1 MRFSFL
7 AKKFDKIS
15 PKNISEAKFNQLVDA
30 LPSSAID
37 PPKKLITEPE
47 QKETAVKIK
56 TKKDKKKKSKKEK
69 NSEPK
74 NSESTYTEPTAVPN
88 VKKKEPK
95 NGELVDTTEVFVY
108 ECAGVLFGIPVAYVT
123 EITNDYG
130 TISPLKGFLRS
141 CVGTTEYRGRLL
153 PIFQSNESYLKT
165 SEVKKDGN
173 VDLEKTPSAIITI
186 NYNGIM
192 FALTME
198 THVGIVSVNPATNQ
212 KNEVSVEDENT
223 SDLLKDIV
231 WYGEQNLFIFS
242 PEKIS
247 TLVFSELKNQVAIA
261 NDTEIDDQTIEEE
274 TDADL
279 RHNYMVAK
287 IKNSTIAIEIT
298 KVLEVIEGSDV
309 TPLYKVADFIRGLI
323 SLRGQVLSCI
333 DLSRY
338 LGHELTVIDERNKFI
353 VINVSGVD
361 FALCID
367 RVLGIQSIQQSS
379 FQDSTK
385 VFQNEIPNYFPNF
398 REKEGEVTL
407 IFKPDLFLKSTELQE
422 YKKN

>member
-1 MRFSFL
+1 M

-15 PKNISEAKFNQLVDA
+15 PKNISEEKFNQLVDA
-30 LPSSAID
+30 LPSSVIEQ
-37 PPKKLITEPE
+37 PKAVVAAPE
-47 QKETAVKIK
+47 
-56 TKKDKKKKSKKEK
+56 KKDKIDKVKVKKSKKK
-69 NSEPK
+69 K
-74 NSESTYTEPTAVPN
+74 L
-88 VKKKEPK
+88 KKEENQKSSRIDTTESSINRSGDPI
-95 NGELVDTTEVFVY
+95 NGEIVNTREVFVY
-108 ECAGVLFGIPVAYVT
+108 ECGGILFGISVAFVT

-130 TISPLKGFLRS
+130 AISPLKGFLRS
-141 CVGTTEYRGRLL
+141 CIGTTEYRGKLL
-153 PIFQSNESYLKT
+153 PIFQSQESYLKID
-165 SEVKKDGN
+165 EVKKDGN
-173 VDLEKTPSAIITI
+173 NNLDKMPSAIITV

-198 THVGIVSVNPATNQ
+198 THVGIVSINSTSNYKIA
-212 KNEVSVEDENT
+212 EASESENT

-231 WYGEQNLFIFS
+231 WYEEQNLFIFS

-247 TLVFSELKNQVAIA
+247 MLVFSELKNQIA
-261 NDTEIDDQTIEEE
+261 VGTEEDIDSKSSEEE
-274 TDADL
+274 ITDLSHD
-279 RHNYMVAK
+279 YMVAK

-333 DLSRY
+333 DLSKY

-353 VINVSGVD
+353 VISVSGVD

-385 VFQNEIPNYFPNF
+385 VFQNDIPNYFPNF
-398 REKEGEVTL
+398 REKGGEVTL
-407 IFKPDLFLKSTELQE
+407 IFKPDFFLKSAELQE

>member
-1 MRFSFL
+1 M

-15 PKNISEAKFNQLVDA
+15 PKNISEEKFNQLVDA
-30 LPSSAID
+30 LPSSVIEQ
-37 PPKKLITEPE
+37 PKAVVTAPE
-47 QKETAVKIK
+47 KKEKNDKVKA
-56 TKKDKKKKSKKEK
+56 KKSKKKKLNKEENQK
-69 NSEPK
+69 S
-74 NSESTYTEPTAVPN
+74 SRIDTTEGSINRSGDPI
-88 VKKKEPK
+88 
-95 NGELVDTTEVFVY
+95 NGEIVNTREVFVY
-108 ECAGVLFGIPVAYVT
+108 ECGGILFGIPVAFVT

-130 TISPLKGFLRS
+130 AISPLKGFLRS
-141 CVGTTEYRGRLL
+141 CIGTTEYRGKLL
-153 PIFQSNESYLKT
+153 PIFQSQESYLKT
-165 SEVKKDGN
+165 DEVKKDGN
-173 VDLEKTPSAIITI
+173 NNLDKMPSAIITV

-198 THVGIVSVNPATNQ
+198 THVGIVSINSQSNYKIAEPS
-212 KNEVSVEDENT
+212 ESENT

-231 WYGEQNLFIFS
+231 WYEEQNLFIFS

-247 TLVFSELKNQVAIA
+247 MLVFSELKNQIA
-261 NDTEIDDQTIEEE
+261 VGTEEDIDSKSSEEE
-274 TDADL
+274 ITDL
-279 RHNYMVAK
+279 RHDYMVAK

-333 DLSRY
+333 DLSKY

-353 VINVSGVD
+353 VISVSGVD

-385 VFQNEIPNYFPNF
+385 VFQNDIPNYFPNF
-398 REKEGEVTL
+398 REKGGEVTL
-407 IFKPDLFLKSTELQE
+407 IFKPDFFIKSAELQE

>member
-1 MRFSFL
+1 M

-15 PKNISEAKFNQLVDA
+15 PKNISEEKFNQLVDA
-30 LPSSAID
+30 LPSSVIEPSKPVTTAPEKKEKID
-37 PPKKLITEPE
+37 K
-47 QKETAVKIK
+47 VKV
-56 TKKDKKKKSKKEK
+56 KKSKKK
-69 NSEPK
+69 KFN
-74 NSESTYTEPTAVPN
+74 
-88 VKKKEPK
+88 KKENQKISKIETREDVRNLGGDPK
-95 NGELVDTTEVFVY
+95 IEETEITSEVFVY
-108 ECAGVLFGIPVAYVT
+108 ECGGILFGIPVAYVT

-130 TISPLKGFLRS
+130 AISPLKGFLRS
-141 CVGTTEYRGRLL
+141 CIGTTEYRGKLL
-153 PIFQSNESYLKT
+153 PIFQSQESYLKID
-165 SEVKKDGN
+165 EIKKDKN
-173 VDLEKTPSAIITI
+173 NNLDKIPSAIITI
-186 NYNGIM
+186 NYKGIM

-198 THVGIVSVNPATNQ
+198 THVGIVSIKSKRNY
-212 KNEVSVEDENT
+212 KNAEAFEDENR

-247 TLVFSELKNQVAIA
+247 ILVFSELKNQIA
-261 NDTEIDDQTIEEE
+261 VETEEDIDNKSSEEE
-274 TDADL
+274 IIDSGQD
-279 RHNYMVAK
+279 YMVAK

-333 DLSRY
+333 DLSKY

-353 VINVSGVD
+353 VISVSGVD

-367 RVLGIQSIQQSS
+367 RVLGIQSIRQSS

-385 VFQNEIPNYFPNF
+385 VFQNDIPDYFPNF

-407 IFKPDLFLKSTELQE
+407 IFKPDSFLKSAELQE

>member
-1 MRFSFL
+1 M

-30 LPSSAID
+30 LPSSAIE
-37 PPKKLITEPE
+37 PSKNLTPEPE
-47 QKETAVKIK
+47 QKETEDKVK
-56 TKKDKKKKSKKEK
+56 TKNQKIKKSKKEK
-69 NSEPK
+69 NSKPK
-74 NSESTYTEPTAVPN
+74 NSESKETELTAVP
-88 VKKKEPK
+88 VGK
-95 NGELVDTTEVFVY
+95 NNKPISEELVDTSEVFVY

-130 TISPLKGFLRS
+130 TISPLQGFLRS

-153 PIFQSNESYLKT
+153 PIFQSHESYLKT
-165 SEVKKDGN
+165 SEIKEDESIT
-173 VDLEKTPSAIITI
+173 LETTPSAIITI

-198 THVGIVSVNPATNQ
+198 THVGIVSVNPASNQ
-212 KNEVSVEDENT
+212 KTEVSVEDENT
-223 SDLLKDIV
+223 SDFLKDIV

-247 TLVFSELKNQVAIA
+247 TLVFSELKNQIAIT
-261 NDTEIDDQTIEEE
+261 NDGDIDDKSIEEE
-274 TDADL
+274 KDADL
-279 RHNYMVAK
+279 RHDYMVAK
-287 IKNSTIAIEIT
+287 IKNTIIAIEIT

-353 VINVSGVD
+353 VINVLGVD

-379 FQDSTK
+379 FQDSSK

-398 REKEGEVTL
+398 REKDGEVTL

-422 YKKN
+422 YQKN

>member
-1 MRFSFL
+1 M

-15 PKNISEAKFNQLVDA
+15 PKNISEEKFNQLVDA
-30 LPSSAID
+30 LPSSVIEQPKAVVTVPEKKEKID
-37 PPKKLITEPE
+37 K
-47 QKETAVKIK
+47 VKV
-56 TKKDKKKKSKKEK
+56 KKSKKKKLNKEENQK
-69 NSEPK
+69 TSRIATT
-74 NSESTYTEPTAVPN
+74 ESPINRSADPVIEEIVNTR
-88 VKKKEPK
+88 
-95 NGELVDTTEVFVY
+95 EVFVY
-108 ECAGVLFGIPVAYVT
+108 ECGGILFGIPVAFVT

-130 TISPLKGFLRS
+130 AISPLKGFLRS
-141 CVGTTEYRGRLL
+141 CIGTTEYRGKLL
-153 PIFQSNESYLKT
+153 PIFQSQESYLKT
-165 SEVKKDGN
+165 DEVKKDEN
-173 VDLEKTPSAIITI
+173 NNLDEMPSAIITV

-198 THVGIVSVNPATNQ
+198 THVGIVSINSQSNNKIAEPS
-212 KNEVSVEDENT
+212 ESENT

-231 WYGEQNLFIFS
+231 WYEEQNLFIFS

-247 TLVFSELKNQVAIA
+247 MLVFSELKNQIA
-261 NDTEIDDQTIEEE
+261 VRTEEDIDSKSSEEE
-274 TDADL
+274 ITDL
-279 RHNYMVAK
+279 RHDYMVAK

-333 DLSRY
+333 DLSKY

-353 VINVSGVD
+353 VISVSGVD

-367 RVLGIQSIQQSS
+367 SVLGIQSIQQSF

-385 VFQNEIPNYFPNF
+385 VFQNDIPNYFPNF
-398 REKEGEVTL
+398 REKGGEVTL
-407 IFKPDLFLKSTELQE
+407 IFKPDFFLKSAELQE

>member
-1 MRFSFL
+1 M

-30 LPSSAID
+30 LPSSSIE
-37 PPKKLITEPE
+37 PSENLTPEPE
-47 QKETAVKIK
+47 QKETVDKVK
-56 TKKDKKKKSKKEK
+56 TKKEKKKKRKKEK

-74 NSESTYTEPTAVPN
+74 NSESTITEPTAVPIIKN
-88 VKKKEPK
+88 NEPK
-95 NGELVDTTEVFVY
+95 SEKLVDTSEVFVY

-141 CVGTTEYRGRLL
+141 CLGTTEYRGRLL
-153 PIFQSNESYLKT
+153 PIFQSDESYLKT
-165 SEVKKDGN
+165 SEIKKDGN
-173 VDLEKTPSAIITI
+173 INLEKTPSAIITI
-186 NYNGIM
+186 NYNDIM

-198 THVGIVSVNPATNQ
+198 THVGIVSVNPASNQ
-212 KNEVSVEDENT
+212 KTEVPVEDENT
-223 SDLLKDIV
+223 SNLLKDIV
-231 WYGEQNLFIFS
+231 WYEEQNLFIFS

-247 TLVFSELKNQVAIA
+247 TLVFSELKNQIAIA
-261 NDTEIDDQTIEEE
+261 NDGEPDDKSIEEE

-279 RHNYMVAK
+279 RHDYMVAK

-407 IFKPDLFLKSTELQE
+407 IFKPDLFLKSSELQE
-422 YKKN
+422 YQKN

>member
-1 MRFSFL
+1 M

-15 PKNISEAKFNQLVDA
+15 PKNISEEKFNQLVDA
-30 LPSSAID
+30 LPSSVIEPSKPVTTAPEKKEKID
-37 PPKKLITEPE
+37 K
-47 QKETAVKIK
+47 VKV
-56 TKKDKKKKSKKEK
+56 KKSKKK
-69 NSEPK
+69 KFS
-74 NSESTYTEPTAVPN
+74 
-88 VKKKEPK
+88 KKENQKISKIETREDVRNLGGDPK
-95 NGELVDTTEVFVY
+95 IEETEITSEVFVY
-108 ECAGVLFGIPVAYVT
+108 ECGGILFGIPVAYVT

-130 TISPLKGFLRS
+130 AISPLKGFLRS
-141 CVGTTEYRGRLL
+141 CIGTTEYRGKLL
-153 PIFQSNESYLKT
+153 PIFQSQESYLKID
-165 SEVKKDGN
+165 EIKKDKN
-173 VDLEKTPSAIITI
+173 NNLDKIPSAIITI
-186 NYNGIM
+186 NYKGIM

-198 THVGIVSVNPATNQ
+198 THVGIVSIKSKRNY
-212 KNEVSVEDENT
+212 KNAEAFEDENR

-247 TLVFSELKNQVAIA
+247 ILVFSELKNQIA
-261 NDTEIDDQTIEEE
+261 VETEEDIDNKSSEEE
-274 TDADL
+274 IIDL
-279 RHNYMVAK
+279 GQDYMVAK

-333 DLSRY
+333 DLSKY

-353 VINVSGVD
+353 VISVSGVD

-367 RVLGIQSIQQSS
+367 RVLGIQSIRQSS

-385 VFQNEIPNYFPNF
+385 VFQNDIPDYFPNF

-407 IFKPDLFLKSTELQE
+407 IFKPDSFLKSAELQE

>member
-1 MRFSFL
+1 L

-15 PKNISEAKFNQLVDA
+15 PKNISEEKFNQLVDA
-30 LPSSAID
+30 LPSSVIEPSKPVTTAPEKKEKID
-37 PPKKLITEPE
+37 K
-47 QKETAVKIK
+47 VKV
-56 TKKDKKKKSKKEK
+56 KKSKKK
-69 NSEPK
+69 KFS
-74 NSESTYTEPTAVPN
+74 
-88 VKKKEPK
+88 KKENQKISKIETREYVRNLGGDPK
-95 NGELVDTTEVFVY
+95 IEETEITSEVFVY
-108 ECAGVLFGIPVAYVT
+108 ECGGILFGIPVAYVT

-130 TISPLKGFLRS
+130 AISPLKGFLRS
-141 CVGTTEYRGRLL
+141 CIGTTEYRGKLL
-153 PIFQSNESYLKT
+153 PIFQSQESYLKID
-165 SEVKKDGN
+165 EIKKDKN
-173 VDLEKTPSAIITI
+173 NNLDKIPSAIITI
-186 NYNGIM
+186 NYKGIM

-198 THVGIVSVNPATNQ
+198 THVGIVSIKSKSNY
-212 KNEVSVEDENT
+212 KNEEVFEDENR
-223 SDLLKDIV
+223 SDLLNDIV

-247 TLVFSELKNQVAIA
+247 MLVFSELKNQIA
-261 NDTEIDDQTIEEE
+261 VGTEEDIDSKSSEEE
-274 TDADL
+274 IIDL
-279 RHNYMVAK
+279 GQDYMVAK

-333 DLSRY
+333 DLSKY

-353 VINVSGVD
+353 VISVSGVD

-367 RVLGIQSIQQSS
+367 RVLGIQSIRQSS

-385 VFQNEIPNYFPNF
+385 VFQNDIPDYFPNF

-407 IFKPDLFLKSTELQE
+407 IFKPDSFLKSAELQE

>member
-1 MRFSFL
+1 M

-15 PKNISEAKFNQLVDA
+15 PKNISEEKFNQLVDA
-30 LPSSAID
+30 LPSSVIEQSKAVVTEKKEKID
-37 PPKKLITEPE
+37 E
-47 QKETAVKIK
+47 VKV
-56 TKKDKKKKSKKEK
+56 KKSKK
-69 NSEPK
+69 
-74 NSESTYTEPTAVPN
+74 
-88 VKKKEPK
+88 KKLNKEENQK
-95 NGELVDTTEVFVY
+95 TSRIDTTESPINRSGDPVIEEIVNTREIFVY
-108 ECAGVLFGIPVAYVT
+108 ECGGILFGIPVAFVT

-130 TISPLKGFLRS
+130 AISPLKGFLRS
-141 CVGTTEYRGRLL
+141 CIGTTEYRGKLL
-153 PIFQSNESYLKT
+153 PIFQSQESYLKT
-165 SEVKKDGN
+165 DEVKKDEN
-173 VDLEKTPSAIITI
+173 NNLDKMPSAIITI

-198 THVGIVSVNPATNQ
+198 THVGIVSISSPGNYKIADTF
-212 KNEVSVEDENT
+212 EDENT

-231 WYGEQNLFIFS
+231 WYEEQNLFIFS

-247 TLVFSELKNQVAIA
+247 TLVFSELKNQIA
-261 NDTEIDDQTIEEE
+261 VGIEEDIDSKSSKE
-274 TDADL
+274 ELADL
-279 RHNYMVAK
+279 SHDYMVAK

-333 DLSRY
+333 DLSKY

-353 VINVSGVD
+353 VISVSGVD

-379 FQDSTK
+379 FQESNK
-385 VFQNEIPNYFPNF
+385 VFQNDIPNYFPNF

-407 IFKPDLFLKSTELQE
+407 IFKPDFFLKSEELQE
-422 YKKN
+422 YKKI

>member
-1 MRFSFL
+1 M

-15 PKNISEAKFNQLVDA
+15 PKNISEEKFNQLVDA
-30 LPSSAID
+30 LPSSVIEQPKAVVAAPEKKEKID
-37 PPKKLITEPE
+37 K
-47 QKETAVKIK
+47 VKV
-56 TKKDKKKKSKKEK
+56 KKSKK
-69 NSEPK
+69 
-74 NSESTYTEPTAVPN
+74 
-88 VKKKEPK
+88 KKLNKEENQK
-95 NGELVDTTEVFVY
+95 SSGIDTTEGSINRSGDPITGEIVNTKEVFVY
-108 ECAGVLFGIPVAYVT
+108 ECGGILFGIPVAFVT

-130 TISPLKGFLRS
+130 AISPLKGFLRS
-141 CVGTTEYRGRLL
+141 CIGTTEYRGKLL
-153 PIFQSNESYLKT
+153 PIFQSQESYLKT
-165 SEVKKDGN
+165 DEVKKDEN
-173 VDLEKTPSAIITI
+173 NNLDKMPSAIITV

-198 THVGIVSVNPATNQ
+198 THVGIVSVNSTSNYKIA
-212 KNEVSVEDENT
+212 ESSESENT

-231 WYGEQNLFIFS
+231 WYEEQNLFIFS

-247 TLVFSELKNQVAIA
+247 MLVFSELKNQIA
-261 NDTEIDDQTIEEE
+261 VGTEENIDSKSSEDEIT
-274 TDADL
+274 DL
-279 RHNYMVAK
+279 RHDYMVAK

-333 DLSRY
+333 DLSKY

-353 VINVSGVD
+353 VISVSGVD

-385 VFQNEIPNYFPNF
+385 VFQNDIPNYFPNF

-407 IFKPDLFLKSTELQE
+407 IFKPDFFLKSAELQE
-422 YKKN
+422 YQKN

>member
-1 MRFSFL
+1 L

-37 PPKKLITEPE
+37 PPKKLIPEPE

-173 VDLEKTPSAIITI
+173 IDLEKTPSAIITI

-198 THVGIVSVNPATNQ
+198 THVGIVSVNPTTNQ

>member
-1 MRFSFL
+1 M

-30 LPSSAID
+30 LPSSAIE
-37 PPKKLITEPE
+37 PSKNLVPEPE
-47 QKETAVKIK
+47 QKETADKVK
-56 TKKDKKKKSKKEK
+56 TKKEKKKKSKKEK

-74 NSESTYTEPTAVPN
+74 NSESTNTEPTAVPI

-95 NGELVDTTEVFVY
+95 NEELVDTTEVFVY

-153 PIFQSNESYLKT
+153 PIFQSHESYLKT
-165 SEVKKDGN
+165 SEIKKDGN
-173 VDLEKTPSAIITI
+173 INLEKTPSAIITI

-198 THVGIVSVNPATNQ
+198 THVGIVSVNPASNQ
-212 KNEVSVEDENT
+212 KTEVSVEDENT

-247 TLVFSELKNQVAIA
+247 TLVFSELKNQIAIA
-261 NDTEIDDQTIEEE
+261 NDAEIDDKSIEEE
-274 TDADL
+274 KDADL
-279 RHNYMVAK
+279 RHDYMVAK

-398 REKEGEVTL
+398 QEKEGEVTL
-407 IFKPDLFLKSTELQE
+407 IFKPDLFLKSSELQE
-422 YKKN
+422 YQKN

>member
-1 MRFSFL
+1 M

-15 PKNISEAKFNQLVDA
+15 PKNISEEKFNQLVDA
-30 LPSSAID
+30 LPSSVIEQ
-37 PPKKLITEPE
+37 PKAVVTAPE
-47 QKETAVKIK
+47 KKEKNDKVKA
-56 TKKDKKKKSKKEK
+56 KKSKKKKLNKEENQK
-69 NSEPK
+69 S
-74 NSESTYTEPTAVPN
+74 SRIDTTEGSINRSGDPI
-88 VKKKEPK
+88 
-95 NGELVDTTEVFVY
+95 NGEIVNTREVFVY
-108 ECAGVLFGIPVAYVT
+108 ECGGILFGIPVAFVT

-130 TISPLKGFLRS
+130 AISPLKGFLRS
-141 CVGTTEYRGRLL
+141 CIGTTEYRGKLL
-153 PIFQSNESYLKT
+153 PIFQSQESYLKT
-165 SEVKKDGN
+165 DEVKKDGN
-173 VDLEKTPSAIITI
+173 NNLDKMPSAIITV

-198 THVGIVSVNPATNQ
+198 THVGIVSINSTSNYKIA
-212 KNEVSVEDENT
+212 EASESENT

-231 WYGEQNLFIFS
+231 WYEEQNLFIFS

-247 TLVFSELKNQVAIA
+247 MLVFSELKNQIA
-261 NDTEIDDQTIEEE
+261 VGTEEDIDSKSSEEE
-274 TDADL
+274 ITDLSHD
-279 RHNYMVAK
+279 YMVAK

-333 DLSRY
+333 DLSKY

-353 VINVSGVD
+353 VISVSGVD

-385 VFQNEIPNYFPNF
+385 VFQNDIPNYFPNF
-398 REKEGEVTL
+398 REKGGEVTL
-407 IFKPDLFLKSTELQE
+407 IFKPDFFLKSAELQE

>member
-1 MRFSFL
+1 M

-30 LPSSAID
+30 LPSSAIE
-37 PPKKLITEPE
+37 PSKNLTLEPE
-47 QKETAVKIK
+47 QKETVDKVKR
-56 TKKDKKKKSKKEK
+56 KKEKKKKLKKEK

-74 NSESTYTEPTAVPN
+74 ISESTNPEPTAVPI

-95 NGELVDTTEVFVY
+95 NEELVDTTEVFVY
-108 ECAGVLFGIPVAYVT
+108 ECAGILFGIPVAYVT

-153 PIFQSNESYLKT
+153 PIFQSDESYLKT

-173 VDLEKTPSAIITI
+173 IKLEKTPSAIITI

-198 THVGIVSVNPATNQ
+198 THVGIVSVNPASNQ
-212 KNEVSVEDENT
+212 KTEVSIEDENT
-223 SDLLKDIV
+223 SDLLKGIV
-231 WYGEQNLFIFS
+231 WYREQNLFIFS

-247 TLVFSELKNQVAIA
+247 MLVFSELKNQIAIA
-261 NDTEIDDQTIEEE
+261 NDTEIDDQPIEEE
-274 TDADL
+274 TGADL

-379 FQDSTK
+379 FQDSIK

-422 YKKN
+422 YQKN

>member
-1 MRFSFL
+1 L

-15 PKNISEAKFNQLVDA
+15 PKNISEEKFNQLVDA
-30 LPSSAID
+30 LPSSVIEQPKAVVTD
-37 PPKKLITEPE
+37 PEKKE
-47 QKETAVKIK
+47 KNDKVKA
-56 TKKDKKKKSKKEK
+56 KKSKKKKLNKEENQK
-69 NSEPK
+69 S
-74 NSESTYTEPTAVPN
+74 SRIDTTEGSINRSGDPI
-88 VKKKEPK
+88 
-95 NGELVDTTEVFVY
+95 NGEIVNTREVFVY
-108 ECAGVLFGIPVAYVT
+108 ECGGILFGIPVAFVT

-130 TISPLKGFLRS
+130 AISPLKGFLRS
-141 CVGTTEYRGRLL
+141 CIGTTEYRGKLL
-153 PIFQSNESYLKT
+153 PIFQSQESYLKID
-165 SEVKKDGN
+165 EVKKDGN
-173 VDLEKTPSAIITI
+173 NNLDKMPSAIITV

-198 THVGIVSVNPATNQ
+198 THVGIVSINSQSNNKIAEPS
-212 KNEVSVEDENT
+212 ESENT

-231 WYGEQNLFIFS
+231 WYEEQNLFIFS

-247 TLVFSELKNQVAIA
+247 MLVFSELKNQIA
-261 NDTEIDDQTIEEE
+261 VGTEEDIDSKSSEEE
-274 TDADL
+274 ITDL
-279 RHNYMVAK
+279 RHDYMVAK

-333 DLSRY
+333 DLSKY

-353 VINVSGVD
+353 VISVSGVD

-385 VFQNEIPNYFPNF
+385 VFQNDIPNYFPNF
-398 REKEGEVTL
+398 REKGGEVTL
-407 IFKPDLFLKSTELQE
+407 IFKPDFFLKSAELQE

>member
-1 MRFSFL
+1 M

-15 PKNISEAKFNQLVDA
+15 PKNISEEKFNQLVDA
-30 LPSSAID
+30 LPSSAIEQSKAVVT
-37 PPKKLITEPE
+37 PPGKKEKLD
-47 QKETAVKIK
+47 KVKV
-56 TKKDKKKKSKKEK
+56 KKSKSQKLTKEEK
-69 NSEPK
+69 QKTSKVDAPESPISRSDDPK
-74 NSESTYTEPTAVPN
+74 IEEIVNTR
-88 VKKKEPK
+88 
-95 NGELVDTTEVFVY
+95 EVFVY
-108 ECAGVLFGIPVAYVT
+108 ECGGVLFGIPVAYVT

-141 CVGTTEYRGRLL
+141 CIGTTEYRGKLL
-153 PIFQSNESYLKT
+153 PIFQSQESYLKIG
-165 SEVKKDGN
+165 EIKKDEN
-173 VDLEKTPSAIITI
+173 NNLDKMPSAIITI

-198 THVGIVSVNPATNQ
+198 THVGIVSISSPGNYKIADTF
-212 KNEVSVEDENT
+212 EDENT

-231 WYGEQNLFIFS
+231 WYEEQNLFIFS

-247 TLVFSELKNQVAIA
+247 ILVFSELKNQIA
-261 NDTEIDDQTIEEE
+261 VGSEEDTDKKSSEQEL
-274 TDADL
+274 TDLSHD
-279 RHNYMVAK
+279 YMVAK

-333 DLSRY
+333 DLSKY
-338 LGHELTVIDERNKFI
+338 LGHELTIIDERNKFI
-353 VINVSGVD
+353 VISVSGVD

-379 FQDSTK
+379 FQESNK

-398 REKEGEVTL
+398 QEKAGEVTL
-407 IFKPDLFLKSTELQE
+407 IFKPDFFLKSTALQE
-422 YKKN
+422 YQKN

>member
-1 MRFSFL
+1 M

-15 PKNISEAKFNQLVDA
+15 PKNISEAKFNQLVDS

-37 PPKKLITEPE
+37 PPKKLIPEPE

-88 VKKKEPK
+88 VKKNEPK

-198 THVGIVSVNPATNQ
+198 THVGIVSVNPTTNQ

>member
-1 MRFSFL
+1 M

-30 LPSSAID
+30 LPSSAIE
-37 PPKKLITEPE
+37 PSKNLVPETE
-47 QKETAVKIK
+47 QTETADKVKA
-56 TKKDKKKKSKKEK
+56 KKEKKKKLKKEK
-69 NSEPK
+69 NSEAK
-74 NSESTYTEPTAVPN
+74 NSESTNTKPTAVPIIQ
-88 VKKKEPK
+88 KKERK
-95 NGELVDTTEVFVY
+95 NEELVDTTEVFVY
-108 ECAGVLFGIPVAYVT
+108 ECAGILFGIPVAYVT

-153 PIFQSNESYLKT
+153 PIFQSDESYLKT
-165 SEVKKDGN
+165 SEIKKDGN
-173 VDLEKTPSAIITI
+173 INLEKTPSAIITI

-198 THVGIVSVNPATNQ
+198 THVGIVSVNPASNQ
-212 KNEVSVEDENT
+212 KTEVSVEDENT

-247 TLVFSELKNQVAIA
+247 TLVFSELKNQIAIA
-261 NDTEIDDQTIEEE
+261 NDGEIDDKSIEEE
-274 TDADL
+274 KDTDL
-279 RHNYMVAK
+279 RHDYMVAK

-323 SLRGQVLSCI
+323 SLRGQVISCI

-338 LGHELTVIDERNKFI
+338 LVHELTVIDERNKFI
-353 VINVSGVD
+353 VINVSGID

-398 REKEGEVTL
+398 QEKEGEVTL
-407 IFKPDLFLKSTELQE
+407 IFKPDLFLKSSELQE
-422 YKKN
+422 YQKN

>member
-1 MRFSFL
+1 M

-37 PPKKLITEPE
+37 PPKKLIPEPE

-69 NSEPK
+69 NSEPES
-74 NSESTYTEPTAVPN
+74 SESTYTEPTAVPN

-153 PIFQSNESYLKT
+153 PIFQSDESYLKT

-173 VDLEKTPSAIITI
+173 INLEKTPSAIITI

-198 THVGIVSVNPATNQ
+198 THVGIVSVNPASNQ
-212 KNEVSVEDENT
+212 KTEVSVEDKNT

-231 WYGEQNLFIFS
+231 WYGDQNLFIFS

>member
-37 PPKKLITEPE
+37 PPKKLIPEPE

-198 THVGIVSVNPATNQ
+198 THVGIVSVNPTTNQ

>member
-1 MRFSFL
+1 M

-15 PKNISEAKFNQLVDA
+15 PKNISEEKFNQLVDA
-30 LPSSAID
+30 LPSSVIEQPKAVVAAPEKKEKID
-37 PPKKLITEPE
+37 K
-47 QKETAVKIK
+47 VKV
-56 TKKDKKKKSKKEK
+56 KKSKK
-69 NSEPK
+69 
-74 NSESTYTEPTAVPN
+74 
-88 VKKKEPK
+88 KKLNKEENQK
-95 NGELVDTTEVFVY
+95 SSGIDTTEGSINRSGDPITGEIVNTKEVFVY
-108 ECAGVLFGIPVAYVT
+108 ECGGILFGIPVAFVT

-130 TISPLKGFLRS
+130 AISPLKGFLRS
-141 CVGTTEYRGRLL
+141 CIGTTEYRGKLL
-153 PIFQSNESYLKT
+153 PIFQSQESYLKT
-165 SEVKKDGN
+165 DEVKKDGN
-173 VDLEKTPSAIITI
+173 NNLDKMPSAIITV

-198 THVGIVSVNPATNQ
+198 THVGIVSINSQSNYKIAEPS
-212 KNEVSVEDENT
+212 ESENT

-231 WYGEQNLFIFS
+231 WYEEQNLFIFS

-247 TLVFSELKNQVAIA
+247 MLVFSELKNQIA
-261 NDTEIDDQTIEEE
+261 VGTEEDIDSKSNEEE
-274 TDADL
+274 ITDL
-279 RHNYMVAK
+279 RHDYMVAK

-333 DLSRY
+333 DLSKY

-353 VINVSGVD
+353 VISVSGVD

-385 VFQNEIPNYFPNF
+385 VFQNDIPNYFPNF
-398 REKEGEVTL
+398 REKGGEVTL
-407 IFKPDLFLKSTELQE
+407 IFKPDFFLKSAELQE

>member
-1 MRFSFL
+1 M

-15 PKNISEAKFNQLVDA
+15 PKNISEEKFNQLVDA
-30 LPSSAID
+30 LPSSVIEPSKPVTTAPEKKEKID
-37 PPKKLITEPE
+37 K
-47 QKETAVKIK
+47 VKV
-56 TKKDKKKKSKKEK
+56 KKSKKK
-69 NSEPK
+69 KFS
-74 NSESTYTEPTAVPN
+74 
-88 VKKKEPK
+88 KKENQKISKIETREDVRNLGGDPK
-95 NGELVDTTEVFVY
+95 IEETEITSEVFVY
-108 ECAGVLFGIPVAYVT
+108 ECGGILFGIPVAYVT

-130 TISPLKGFLRS
+130 AISPLKGFLRS
-141 CVGTTEYRGRLL
+141 CIGTTEYRGKLL
-153 PIFQSNESYLKT
+153 PIFQSQESYLKID
-165 SEVKKDGN
+165 EIKKDKN
-173 VDLEKTPSAIITI
+173 NNLDKIPSAIITI
-186 NYNGIM
+186 NYKGIM

-198 THVGIVSVNPATNQ
+198 THVGIVSIKSKSNFKDA
-212 KNEVSVEDENT
+212 EAFEDENR

-247 TLVFSELKNQVAIA
+247 ILVFSELKNQIA
-261 NDTEIDDQTIEEE
+261 VETEEDIDNKSSEEE
-274 TDADL
+274 IIDL
-279 RHNYMVAK
+279 GQDYMVAK

-333 DLSRY
+333 DLSKY

-353 VINVSGVD
+353 VISVSGVD

-367 RVLGIQSIQQSS
+367 RVLGIQSIRQSS

-385 VFQNEIPNYFPNF
+385 VFQNDIPDYFPNF

-407 IFKPDLFLKSTELQE
+407 IFKPDSFLKSAELQE